1 MAKIIATIPLVGLS
15 TGKSKIKF
23 DVEGVVGES
32 CTNVTAAFEKALSE
46 VPTEVS
52 LKPEFYE
59 TEERREFLN
68 LD

>member
-15 TGKSKIKF
+15 TGQSKIKF

-46 VPTEVS
+46 VPTDVS
-52 LKPEFYE
+52 LKSEFYQ
-59 TEERREFLN
+59 TEERKEFLN

>member
-1 MAKIIATIPLVGLS
+1 MTKIIATVPLVGLS
-15 TGKSKIKF
+15 QGKTKIKF
-23 DVEGVVGES
+23 EVAGVVGES

-52 LKPEFYE
+52 LKSEFYQA
-59 TEERREFLN
+59 EERREFLN